1 MTLASRIIVLLLV
14 AAFLGGAGIAQT
26 PAATPPLDA
35 RARYALRAGDV
46 ITIDYRFT
54 PEFNQTVTIRPDGFV
69 DLTLIGE
76 AHVAG
81 LTLADVHTLVMQRVS
96 AHLKDPEVNV
106 SLKEFERP
114 YVVVAGEVDH
124 PGRFDFYEKTTALQ
138 AVLLA
143 GGIKSSG
150 QQSDVYVFRRVDGGL
165 AEVHHLNLKNVKHNA
180 DLERDLVLQPGDM
193 ILVPR
198 NKLENVSRF
207 VKVLN
212 LGIYFDPLTYA
223 LP

>member
-1 MTLASRIIVLLLV
+1 MNTRSRLTIALLSLFAIPAVAQAPTAQAARTLSTRT
-14 AAFLGGAGIAQT
+14 Q
-26 PAATPPLDA
+26 
-35 RARYALRAGDV
+35 YSLRPGDV
-46 ITIDYRFT
+46 IAIDYRFT
-54 PEFNQTVTIRPDGFV
+54 PEFNQTVTVRPDGFV

-81 LTLADVHTLVMQRVS
+81 LTIAQVHDLVIDRVTT
-96 AHLKDPEVNV
+96 HLKDPEVNI
-106 SLKEFERP
+106 SLKEFEKP
-114 YVVVAGEVDH
+114 YLVVAGEVEH

-143 GGIKSSG
+143 GGIKASG
-150 QQSDVYVFRRVDGGL
+150 QQSDIYVFRRVDGNL
-165 AEVHHLNLKNVKHNA
+165 AEVHHLNLKNVKHTN

-198 NKLENVSRF
+198 NKLENISRF
-207 VKVLN
+207 VKILN